1 MSSSRDSTYRD
12 EDNAASARQL
22 IDEMHTNGKTVY
34 KSFTL
39 SRNCKPLHSTY
50 YSTTTDNMIFNSDN
64 KNNNNCNNYDDN
76 ENNNI
81 AFVVNNNNG
90 GSSSCTQKLLNNC
103 KNIQNFNT
111 TNNSSTITT
120 TKTYRSANTASPT
133 PPSAGFAIKKSTSC
147 SSFLVDILFRGICPK
162 RSKIKCIFIFY
173 LFITFV
179 IIFFKLYF
187 IC

>member
-50 YSTTTDNMIFNSDN
+50 YSTTTDNMAFNS
-64 KNNNNCNNYDDN
+64 NNNNCYNYDDN

-81 AFVVNNNNG
+81 AFVVNNNG

-103 KNIQNFNT
+103 KNIQNFNNT
-111 TNNSSTITT
+111 TNSSTITT

-162 RSKIKCIFIFY
+162 RSKIKCILFFISFPYY
-173 LFITFV
+173 LFV
-179 IIFFKLYF
+179 NFFF
-187 IC
+187 